1 MTQDVTQW
9 IAEVRSLQR
18 QVVDLQQARDQA
30 YASSDNLRR
39 LYEAEAQQRR
49 RDVAIYTE
57 KIKQLQQAL
66 AALQSPPDQR
76 AGRLTAEIE
85 SIQSTQSVAQLQ
97 SQLIAMTKRCE
108 QLKTLLE
115 AEQAD
120 HAQTRQSLTTALGD
134 AVDLLAKERLDA
146 TRTSG
151 STTKSP

>member
-1 MTQDVTQW
+1 MTQEVTQW

-18 QVVDLQQARDQA
+18 QVTELQQARDQA

-66 AALQSPPDQR
+66 AAFQLPPDES
-76 AGRLTAEIE
+76 AGRLAEEIE
-85 SIQSTQSVAQLQ
+85 KIRSNQSAAQLQ
-97 SQLIAMTKRCE
+97 TQLIATTKQCE
-108 QLKTLLE
+108 QLKAMLE
-115 AEQAD
+115 TEQAD

-134 AVDLLAKERLDA
+134 AVNLLTKERHEAEEKRLPA
-146 TRTSG
+146 A
-151 STTKSP
+151 P